1 LKAAGKISA
10 FSVRIAFGKFATKCA
25 DRSSVDRA
33 QTARSLIH
41 PFAHAGRA
49 ATRLEIAMSF
59 KTILVPV
66 EHHDL
71 MNSSLSAALL
81 LARKFDSY
89 VEGFALRVAM
99 PSAFALGDVGPL
111 PIPALEQ
118 EIVDNEKRSRSLF
131 KSFMQEQGLPLAADS
146 KPPSSGWL
154 ENAPE
159 GDHFVGSH
167 GRVFDVIVL
176 GKPGRDPKGPRMTT
190 LEAGLFESGRP
201 VLIAPPSPPPEI
213 GVNVLIAWNSSTEQT
228 RATAFAMP
236 ILKRAN
242 RVTVLTVE
250 GGAAV
255 PGPTGQQLCRYLQ
268 LNGVPAKPLTV
279 GLDGRLTGEAILAH
293 AKALGCD
300 LLIKGA
306 YTQSRLRQMIFGGTT
321 RHILS
326 NTELPVLMAH

>member
-1 LKAAGKISA
+1 M
-10 FSVRIAFGKFATKCA
+10 AT
-25 DRSSVDRA
+25 
-33 QTARSLIH
+33 SLTH
-41 PFAHAGRA
+41 RCAHAGRA
-49 ATRLEIAMSF
+49 ATRLEIAMGF

-66 EHHDL
+66 EQHDL
-71 MNSSLSAALL
+71 MNSTLSAALL
-81 LARKFDSY
+81 LAQKFDSY
-89 VEGFALRVAM
+89 IEGFGLRVAM
-99 PSAFALGDVGPL
+99 PTAFALGDVGPL

-118 EIVDNEKRSRSLF
+118 EIVDNEKRTRSLF
-131 KSFMQEQGLPLAADS
+131 EAFMQQHGVPLAADG
-146 KPPSSGWL
+146 KTPSSGWL

-167 GRVFDVIVL
+167 GRVFDIIVL

-190 LEAGLFESGRP
+190 LEGGLFESGRP
-201 VLIAPPSPPPEI
+201 VLIAPPSPQPQI
-213 GVNVLIAWNSSTEQT
+213 GTNVLIAWNCSTEQA

-236 ILKRAN
+236 ILRRAS

-268 LNGVPAKPLTV
+268 LNGVSAKSSTV

-293 AKALGCD
+293 AKALGCG

-321 RHILS
+321 RHILG
-326 NTELPVLMAH
+326 NMELPVLMAH

>member
-1 LKAAGKISA
+1 
-10 FSVRIAFGKFATKCA
+10 
-25 DRSSVDRA
+25 
-33 QTARSLIH
+33 
-41 PFAHAGRA
+41 
-49 ATRLEIAMSF
+49 LEIAMSF

-66 EHHDL
+66 EQHDL
-71 MNSSLSAALL
+71 MNSTLSAALL

-89 VEGFALRVAM
+89 IEGFALRVAM

-118 EIVDNEKRSRSLF
+118 EIADNEKRSRSLF
-131 KSFMQEQGLPLAADS
+131 EGFMQERGVPLAADS
-146 KPPSSGWL
+146 KAPSSGWF

-167 GRVFDVIVL
+167 GRVFDIVVL

-201 VLIAPPSPPPEI
+201 VLIAPASPPPQI
-213 GVNVLIAWNSSTEQT
+213 GADVLIAWNCSTEQT
-228 RATAFAMP
+228 RTVAFAMP
-236 ILKRAN
+236 ILQRAN
-242 RVTVLTVE
+242 RVIVLTVE

-279 GLDGRLTGEAILAH
+279 GLDGRVTGEAILAH

-300 LLIKGA
+300 LVIKGA